1 MDGIL
6 QDQDK
11 ESILDHINIISKDK
25 FGSACL
31 DRLEIINIGV
41 VNDILKILVLF
52 KFNLL
57 LWTNPLSVSH
67 YFQWASTMCLIISIW
82 DTQSPTWRGKS
93 VTTDRGVKKEQ

>member
-57 LWTNPLSVSH
+57 L
-67 YFQWASTMCLIISIW
+67 
-82 DTQSPTWRGKS
+82 
-93 VTTDRGVKKEQ
+93 